1 MSKLKKVT
9 KFTYFRWKFICK
21 ICDFLADKALGDS
34 ILSRACEEIH
44 YLLVSRIV
52 IGMDVKYGIHRETVC
67 VGEHRFYNRDVIREP
82 LDKEASY
89 VTKILKEYP
98 EYTI

>member
-21 ICDFLADKALGDS
+21 ICDFLADKALGDG

-52 IGMDVKYGIHRETVC
+52 IGMDVKYGIHRE
-67 VGEHRFYNRDVIREP
+67 P
-82 LDKEASY
+82 LDNDASY
-89 VTKILKEYP
+89 VTKILKVYP